1 MKGDTVLDDKTQI
14 PNNPEITDN
23 NSDDVNC
30 DRDDITTLETN
41 NDEISDEA
49 NQTDETNEEET
60 PNQKKKKRLSTIVE
74 YVELFT
80 VSVLVVLFVFS
91 FMFRM
96 CVVDGSSMNNTLQDG
111 ERLITRDFFYTPKCG
126 DIIVFYEGEPYN
138 KPLVK
143 RVIATGGQTIT
154 IDYNNGN
161 VSVDGEILNED
172 YIFLSGDKYFLYY
185 GYTYDEQT
193 KIMTVTV
200 PEGQLF
206 VMGDNRNDSVDS
218 RTSSIGC
225 ISEEQVMGKVILRIS
240 PFTVFN

>member
-1 MKGDTVLDDKTQI
+1 MDDKTQI

>member
-1 MKGDTVLDDKTQI
+1 MDDKTQI

-23 NSDDVNC
+23 NVDDANC
-30 DRDDITTLETN
+30 DRDDITTLEAN
-41 NDEISDEA
+41 VDEIDEA

-60 PNQKKKKRLSTIVE
+60 PNKKKKKRLSTVVE
-74 YVELFT
+74 YVELFA

-161 VSVDGEILNED
+161 VSVNGEILNED